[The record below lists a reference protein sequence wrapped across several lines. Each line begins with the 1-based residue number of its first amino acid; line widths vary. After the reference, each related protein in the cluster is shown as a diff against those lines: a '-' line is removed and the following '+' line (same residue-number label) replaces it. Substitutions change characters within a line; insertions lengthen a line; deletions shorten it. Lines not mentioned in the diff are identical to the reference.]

1 MKLKLPKKN
10 GGEETAATAGQREKK
25 PMSDTAKR
33 VITTVVTLAVCA
45 VICVVTNVLS
55 GSFEEQAQ
63 ASYNAAA
70 KVESD
75 IHNLQASDRYFTQ
88 DAERVDYRE
97 QQIKWVTPG
106 THEDLTSID
115 TGRWM
120 ADENI
125 FWDFISPAFNFN
137 SATEYNQ
144 MRESYIEKLGNCLFT
159 VQFLGYYD
167 IESRC
172 RLNENGTVNQVD
184 FERVNNAYT
193 CTSDKKSYYTYPV
206 AKDSD
211 GNYSYVAMVPMKS
224 VYVMFTYR
232 IIHAPGQGGNERIT
246 LADFDCWPPDSNAKM
261 GTTN

>member
-1 MKLKLPKKN
+1 MKLNIPKKSD
-10 GGEETAATAGQREKK
+10 EAKAPAAPREKK
-25 PMSDTAKR
+25 SMSDTTKR
-33 VITTVVTLAVCA
+33 IVTTVITFAVCG
-45 VICVVTNVLS
+45 VICF
-55 GSFEEQAQ
+55 GSNILAGTFRSEAQ
-63 ASYNAAA
+63 AAFNAAA
-70 KVESD
+70 KIESD
-75 IHNLQASDRYFTQ
+75 IQNLQASDRYFTQ

-106 THEDLTSID
+106 MHEDLTSID

-167 IESRC
+167 IESKC

-184 FERVNNAYT
+184 FERYNKAYT

-206 AKDSD
+206 AEDD
-211 GNYSYVAMVPMKS
+211 EGNYTYVAMVPMKS
-224 VYVMFTYR
+224 VYVMFTYN
-232 IIHAPGQGGNERIT
+232 IIHSPGQGGNERIT

-261 GTTN
+261 GTAG